1 MSGGFIAHGI
11 AYLEMPPEYPG
22 YLCTDLSSP
31 LSSPLNIVDCAPKTP
46 TDHTPPANETAPTFC
61 DSTTYVYDSVNF
73 EAHPANIYN
82 MYT

>member
-22 YLCTDLSSP
+22 YFCTDLTLPQGSP
-31 LSSPLNIVDCAPKTP
+31 LVDCAPKIPVVDPP
-46 TDHTPPANETAPTFC
+46 TTIYPTFC
-61 DSTTYVYDSVNF
+61 NSTTYAYESVNF
-73 EAHPANIYN
+73 EEHDANLYN